1 MRGLEGSDDLLR
13 RGGADELYGG
23 RANDRVRGHG
33 GDVLRGD
40 DGVDI
45 LDRGR
50 GPDTL
55 YARSDGPSDEVYCG
69 DGVDRV
75 DASPED
81 SVADD
86 CETVEPVGN
95 P

>member
-1 MRGLEGSDDLLR
+1 MRGLEGSDDLL
-13 RGGADELYGG
+13 G
-23 RANDRVRGHG
+23 R
-33 GDVLRGD
+33 
-40 DGVDI
+40 
-45 LDRGR
+45 R

-55 YARSDGPSDEVYCG
+55 YARSDGPSEGVYCG
-69 DGVDRV
+69 DGGDGGTVYV
-75 DASPED
+75 YPEA